1 MKLICTL
8 TAFLLLANHAGFAVK
23 NKNTKPAVA
32 TTTTTSI
39 YHASHLAEAGL
50 KEDVFAL
57 ALKGFTKLRDKGL
70 VNADSMLTIID
81 YSQSSREKR
90 LYVIDLKNQELE
102 FNSLVSH
109 GRNSGY
115 EFAKSFSNKYSSNK
129 SSLGFYITK
138 NTYFGEN
145 GYSLK
150 LEGTEPGFNDK
161 ALQRAIVM
169 HGAPYVTESII
180 WQKGY
185 LGRSLGCPA
194 VPQVLHKQIIDKIK
208 NGNALF
214 VYYPQETY
222 LEKSRWLR

>member
-8 TAFLLLANHAGFAVK
+8 TALLLLATHTGFAVK
-23 NKNTKPAVA
+23 KTIPAA
-32 TTTTTSI
+32 TITAASVI
-39 YHASHLAEAGL
+39 YHNAHLQETGL
-50 KEDVFAL
+50 KEDVFSL
-57 ALKGFTKLRDKGL
+57 ALKGFSNLRKKEL
-70 VNADSMLTIID
+70 INSDSILTIID
-81 YSQSSREKR
+81 YSQSSKEKR
-90 LYVIDLKNQELE
+90 LYVIDLKSETLDINT
-102 FNSLVSH
+102 LVSH

-115 EFAKSFSNKYSSNK
+115 EFAKSFSNKLSSNK

-150 LEGTEPGFNDK
+150 LQGTEPGFNDK

-169 HGAPYVTESII
+169 HGAPYVAESII

-194 VPQVLHKQIIDKIK
+194 VPFELHKQIIDKIK

-214 VYYPQETY
+214 VYYPQEKY
-222 LEKSRWLR
+222 LETSKWLN